1 MSRLSL
7 IAPQVGTDLSS
18 VSLGPRKQKKKLK
31 DFATKS
37 KHDGS
42 I

>member
-18 VSLGPRKQKKKLK
+18 DQLRAKKKKLK